1 MEAPQYVK
9 QMSTDIKGEIDNK
22 RVIVEDIKMTH
33 VSMDRWFGQKIDKE
47 TQTLNEI
54 LGQIDL
60 IDIYRT
66 FCPKAG
72 KCTFFFFSSTH
83 ETFSRRYPIFGHKAD
98 LVRFKK
104 TEIISSIFSDYTMR
118 LEIN

>member
-9 QMSTDIKGEIDNK
+9 QMPTDIKGEIDNK
-22 RVIVEDIKMTH
+22 TVIVEDIKMTH
-33 VSMDRWFGQKIDKE
+33 VSMDRLFRQKIDKE

-72 KCTFFFFSSTH
+72 KCTFFFQVHMKHSPGEILSSVTKQ
-83 ETFSRRYPIFGHKAD
+83 TLLD
-98 LVRFKK
+98 LRKLKSYQASFL
-104 TEIISSIFSDYTMR
+104 TT
-118 LEIN
+118 L